1 MGLCTGPRHSPL
13 PLPTLRFF
21 SRRLPVNYV
30 RREGAAAQVGVPV
43 PGDGRW
49 PRLQHRLR
57 AQTAEAP
64 ADGVCGRCP
73 CKSSKV
79 RHAGVGWFTI
89 VLIVW
94 HAHPSPSPLQ
104 ALLGREDGH
113 MYFGESTI
121 LISPT
126 VSWLLGA
133 VGCGHIGVRL
143 LAAPNAAHTVEVSGS
158 ISHLRLLFKLYED
171 CEVWNEAHRNC
182 S

>member
-1 MGLCTGPRHSPL
+1 MLLLKSVCRCREMEGGHVFSTDFEHKQPKPL
-13 PLPTLRFF
+13 QMV
-21 SRRLPVNYV
+21 SV
-30 RREGAAAQVGVPV
+30 
-43 PGDGRW
+43 
-49 PRLQHRLR
+49 
-57 AQTAEAP
+57 
-64 ADGVCGRCP
+64 
-73 CKSSKV
+73 
-79 RHAGVGWFTI
+79 AGVHASLPKCVMLASAGSPSF
-89 VLIVW
+89 LIVW